1 MLHKIK
7 ILNHKQVQ
15 HINDMAEGQF
25 EVAGNHLKSGLEIRG
40 FSSKDG
46 ILDSYVDRSEHDD
59 LTCSNYRSGFTFKEY
74 MQGDNYGWHSDEITN
89 DDGMRLDVSTT
100 LFLNEEYEG
109 GELELR
115 LGDYSVYTKLPAGW
129 AIVYP
134 TGLVHQV
141 KPITFGSRRVVHWW
155 NQSNVRNP
163 FVRDALSHVDCDDV
177 YFSQLERFLS

>member
-25 EVAGNHLKSGLEIRG
+25 EVAGNHLKSCLEIRG

-141 KPITFGSRRVVHWW
+141 KPITFGAR
-155 NQSNVRNP
+155 
-163 FVRDALSHVDCDDV
+163 
-177 YFSQLERFLS
+177 

>member
-1 MLHKIK
+1 
-7 ILNHKQVQ
+7 
-15 HINDMAEGQF
+15 MAEGQF
-25 EVAGNHLKSGLEIRG
+25 EVAGNHLKSCLEIRG

-109 GELELR
+109 GELQFLSGTEM
-115 LGDYSVYTKLPAGW
+115 YTAPKTQGTL
-129 AIVYP
+129 
-134 TGLVHQV
+134 
-141 KPITFGSRRVVHWW
+141 ITFKSNTQHRVRPIKSGLRKSIVGWITGPAW
-155 NQSNVRNP
+155 K
-163 FVRDALSHVDCDDV
+163 
-177 YFSQLERFLS
+177 